1 PNVDELAWVGISDKS
16 NATVVSALAPH
27 VESGEVVLLGES
39 SVEAWRRAVAANR
52 ILRRFVPLEVQ
63 PAGTHATREVM
74 HAVAADARADVVV
87 FVTLGKAGL
96 NDPNKP
102 LGVFL
107 FVGPTGVG
115 KTELARALAEHL
127 FGDAARLIRLDM
139 SEFATYEAFERLI
152 GQGYRGAEPGLL
164 TSAVRDHPFSVLL
177 FDAIEKAHP
186 NISNLCLQGFCAG
199 RLTD

>member
-1 PNVDELAWVGISDKS
+1 RVMGQPEAIDAVVDL
-16 NATVVSALAPH
+16 
-27 VESGEVVLLGES
+27 
-39 SVEAWRRAVAANR
+39 
-52 ILRRFVPLEVQ
+52 
-63 PAGTHATREVM
+63 
-74 HAVAADARADVVV
+74 
-87 FVTLGKAGL
+87 VTLVKAGL

-177 FDAIEKAHP
+177 FDEIEKAHP
-186 NISNLCLQGFCAG
+186 NIYNLCLQVFDAG
-199 RLTD
+199 RLTDTQGRTADFRRTIIILTSNIGSGSQDRIGGLGQADPPAPAPPRD